1 MVMEKKTSR
10 PTLGRVGTAALCVLL
25 LMALSGCNFSMM
37 DYYFGDLF
45 GRGKKPDKPPQQLAV
60 EGVQKMQQK
69 DYGDALKAFR
79 TLKERYPYSKY
90 AILAEL
96 KVADAHFLKGQY
108 PEAAVAYEEFVR
120 LHPRNDIVPY
130 ILYQIGM
137 CHFLSF
143 RATDR
148 DQDETKLAMESFQ
161 RLVQAFPQSEYSQRA
176 KKQLLEC
183 TKRLAYH
190 EYHIAKFYFG
200 RDRFEAAKVRL
211 DKLTST
217 YPDATRELGLQKD
230 VEKMQASCDRRIAAG
245 GNKPSIWIRMGF

>member
-1 MVMEKKTSR
+1 MMTKTSS
-10 PTLGRVGTAALCVLL
+10 PIFGRVATVALLILL
-25 LMALSGCNFSMM
+25 LTAVSGCNFSMLEF
-37 DYYFGDLF
+37 YFGDLF
-45 GRGKKPDKPPQQLAV
+45 SGGKKTDKPPQQLAV
-60 EGVQKMQQK
+60 EGVQKMQSK

-108 PEAAVAYEEFVR
+108 AEAAVAYEEFVR
-120 LHPRNDIVPY
+120 LHPRNEIIPY

-148 DQDETKLAMESFQ
+148 DQEETKLAMESFQ
-161 RLVQAFPQSEYSQRA
+161 RLIQAFPQTEHSQRA

-183 TKRLAYH
+183 NKRLAYH
-190 EYHIAKFYFG
+190 EFHIAKFYFG
-200 RDRFEAAKVRL
+200 QDKFEAAKVRL
-211 DKLTST
+211 DRLTSV

-230 VEKMQASCDRRIAAG
+230 VEKMLASCERRIAKG
-245 GNKPSIWIRMGF
+245 GSKPSIWTRMGF

>member
-1 MVMEKKTSR
+1 
-10 PTLGRVGTAALCVLL
+10 
-25 LMALSGCNFSMM
+25 
-37 DYYFGDLF
+37 
-45 GRGKKPDKPPQQLAV
+45 
-60 EGVQKMQQK
+60 
-69 DYGDALKAFR
+69 
-79 TLKERYPYSKY
+79 
-90 AILAEL
+90 
-96 KVADAHFLKGQY
+96 
-108 PEAAVAYEEFVR
+108 
-120 LHPRNDIVPY
+120 
-130 ILYQIGM
+130 
-137 CHFLSF
+137 
-143 RATDR
+143 
-148 DQDETKLAMESFQ
+148 MESFQ

-245 GNKPSIWIRMGF
+245 GNKPSIWTRMGF